1 VGISTPKYRLSSVSS
16 AVLTLLTWGL
26 TNAQSPPTAQAARSA
41 ETPPGTQAV
50 RGAQTQPTAQASRGD
65 QTPPAAQGARG
76 AQVTRIAQASPGAQ
90 APADIPKIPGQNP
103 TGLQVYLRAGL
114 KTHGPGLHDYP
125 QFLADW
131 SKFLTEHGAVVS
143 GSLHAPLAEELSKTA
158 VLVIYK
164 GDAGYLSDEDRKAL
178 EAFIERGG
186 GIVSIHDALCGP
198 DPTYFAT
205 LVGGAK
211 KHGEV
216 NYTLEANVPYT
227 VVDSGSPLMKDIAGI
242 TLRDEAFF
250 NMTWASN
257 PRIHVLATTV
267 IDGTPSAGTHK
278 GEVVPQIWTYE
289 HSLAGGQPAR
299 AFVWMQGHEYANFAQ
314 PQIQNMLLRAI
325 AWAGRHPVDEL
336 VDYRPPPRPQGP
348 PGAQPPATQPLQQPS
363 HQQ

>member
-1 VGISTPKYRLSSVSS
+1 MLRSQAVVGEAVGNSRLRDRLSFVSAAALS
-16 AVLTLLTWGL
+16 LLMWGL
-26 TNAQSPPTAQAARSA
+26 ASGQSVGPPD
-41 ETPPGTQAV
+41 G
-50 RGAQTQPTAQASRGD
+50 
-65 QTPPAAQGARG
+65 
-76 AQVTRIAQASPGAQ
+76 SPR
-90 APADIPKIPGQNP
+90 IPGQNP
-103 TGLQVYLRAGL
+103 NGIQVYLRAGL

-131 SKFLTEHGAVVS
+131 SKFLTEHGAVVT
-143 GSLHAPLAEELSKTA
+143 GSLHAPLAQELSKTA

-178 EAFIERGG
+178 QAFIKRGG

-198 DPTYFAT
+198 DPAYFAT

-227 VVDSGSPLMKDIAGI
+227 VVDSSSPLMKDLAGI
-242 TLRDEAFF
+242 SLRDEAFF

-257 PRIHVLATTV
+257 PKIHVLATTV
-267 IDGTPSAGTHK
+267 IDGTPSAGSHK

-289 HSLAGGQPAR
+289 HTLAGGQPAR
-299 AFVWMQGHEYANFAQ
+299 AFVWMQGHKYANFSE

-325 AWAGRHPVDEL
+325 AWAGRHPVEEL
-336 VDYRPPPRPQGP
+336 VDYRPPPPPPGP
-348 PGAQPPATQPLQQPS
+348 PGAPPSATPPPAAANQEVPAIQPAPAPVPRLTATQPPPAAAQPTS
-363 HQQ
+363 TTHS